1 MLNDALLAYFH
12 HIAAFALVAIL
23 FVETAL
29 CKPGM
34 TSAQT
39 RQLTR
44 YDLFYG
50 MLAGVLLVAG
60 FARVYLGAKG
70 AAFYWGNPVFHA
82 KVGVFLLIGLLSVPP
97 TLRYFKWGKALKTNP
112 SFTPSVDEIK
122 GTRKFIHIQALL
134 IVVVPLLAALM
145 ARGIGYTAK

>member
-1 MLNDALLAYFH
+1 MITDALLAYVH

-23 FVETAL
+23 FVELAL
-29 CKPGM
+29 CKPGI
-34 TSAQT
+34 TSTQT

-50 MLAGVLLVAG
+50 VFAAVLLIAG

-97 TLRYFKWGKALKTNP
+97 TLRYFKWGKALKANP
-112 SFTPSVDEIK
+112 AFVPGVDEIK
-122 GTRKFIHIQALL
+122 GTRKFIHIQMLL
-134 IVVVPLLAALM
+134 IVIVPLLAALM